1 LAKLGC
7 RQEPLECLVANRQK
21 DLQEFIGFVNQPV
34 VQKGLDLYLESLKKK
49 K

>member
-1 LAKLGC
+1 LSC
-7 RQEPLECLVANRQK
+7 RQEPLEWLVANRQK
-21 DLQEFIGFVNQPV
+21 DLQEFMGFVTQPA